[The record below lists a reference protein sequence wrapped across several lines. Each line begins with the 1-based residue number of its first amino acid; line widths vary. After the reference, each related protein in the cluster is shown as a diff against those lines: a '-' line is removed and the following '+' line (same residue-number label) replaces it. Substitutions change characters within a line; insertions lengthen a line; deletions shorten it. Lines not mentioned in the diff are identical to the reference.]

1 MEKMKNPYKILEI
14 NEGASEEEIKKA
26 YKKLAI
32 KWHPDKNNSPNA
44 AEKFKEISQAYK
56 QLTNPN
62 SFNDDIDV
70 NDLFTSFFGNM
81 QDIFQSEFTEHL
93 SSDNLFG
100 NNHNNLFGN
109 NLFGKDNNL
118 FGNGNSLNSFINSV
132 FNGNSKP
139 KGKNILKVIEITLE
153 QLYNGFNFN
162 ISYET
167 QKINDNY
174 TICQH
179 CKGKG
184 KIPVARQMGPV
195 LIQSLDICR
204 HCEFNGYNNLYSNVI
219 ENIKIHLP
227 PGYNYNEDMILVEKG
242 LPLLNGLNGDLIISF
257 RLLPHSH
264 FKIKNNDLYYTFNIS
279 LKESLSGFTR
289 DIIHLDNRILTITSS
304 NIVKPG
310 TIRCIDNE
318 GMIIYNEN
326 KNGILCIK
334 FKIMFPESLTK
345 KQIEIIN
352 EVL

>member
-1 MEKMKNPYKILEI
+1 MKNPYKILEI

-44 AEKFKEISQAYK
+44 ADKFKEISQAYN
-56 QLTNPN
+56 QLMNPN
-62 SFNDDIDV
+62 SFNDDIDI
-70 NDLFTSFFGNM
+70 NDIFTSFFGNM

-93 SSDNLFG
+93 SNDNVNNLFG
-100 NNHNNLFGN
+100 GGNNLFGN
-109 NLFGKDNNL
+109 NVNNL
-118 FGNGNSLNSFINSV
+118 FGSGNGLNSFINSV

-139 KGKNILKVIEITLE
+139 KGKNILKVIDITLE
-153 QLYNGFNFN
+153 QLYNGSSFT

-167 QKINDNY
+167 QKINDDY

-184 KIPVARQMGPV
+184 KIPVARQMGPI

-204 HCEFNGYNNLYSNVI
+204 HCEFNGYNNLYSNII
-219 ENIKIHLP
+219 ENTDILLP
-227 PGYNYNEDMILVEKG
+227 PGYYYNEDMILVEKG
-242 LPLLNGLNGDLIISF
+242 LPLLNGINGDLIISF
-257 RLLPHSH
+257 KLLPHSH

-279 LKESLSGFTR
+279 LKESLTGFTR
-289 DIIHLDNRILTITSS
+289 DIIHLDDRILTITSS
-304 NIVKPG
+304 NIIKPG

-334 FKIMFPESLTK
+334 FKIMFPETLTD
-345 KQIEIIN
+345 KQIEMIN

>member
-1 MEKMKNPYKILEI
+1 MKNPYKILEI

-44 AEKFKEISQAYK
+44 AEKFKEISQAYH
-56 QLTNPN
+56 QLMNPN
-62 SFNDDIDV
+62 SFNDDIDI

-93 SSDNLFG
+93 SND
-100 NNHNNLFGN
+100 NLFGN
-109 NLFGKDNNL
+109 NLFGT
-118 FGNGNSLNSFINSV
+118 GNGLNSFINSV

-184 KIPVARQMGPV
+184 KIPVARQMGPM

-219 ENIKIHLP
+219 ENIEIHLP

-279 LKESLSGFTR
+279 LKESLTGFTR
-289 DIIHLDNRILTITSS
+289 DIIHLDDRILTITSS

-318 GMIIYNEN
+318 GMIIYNN
-326 KNGILCIK
+326 DKNGILCIK
-334 FKIMFPESLTK
+334 FKIMFPESLTE
-345 KQIEIIN
+345 KQIEMIN